1 MSKPSLP
8 FSRAVAYAA
17 GMLGWSIVIGIIVNY
32 LVYIYLPPED
42 AGLPEL
48 IPNMMLFGIVSIIGI
63 ITMGSRFLDAVTD
76 PWIASLSDRSR
87 SPRGRRI
94 SYMLAGGL
102 PMVVLMLLVY
112 FPPSAEPG
120 LLNLIWLTITLY
132 LFYIFFTV
140 YAVPHNAL
148 IAELGHTPEERLNLC
163 TYLSVAWFLGAV
175 IAAQAPVFYEMLMD
189 ATGISKLAAIR
200 LTFAVMGA
208 VALVCLYL
216 PVFLVDEK
224 KYSSGQPSS
233 ISMKESLKLTFK
245 NRPFLIFA
253 FSDLTYW
260 FFMTILQTGLIYYIT
275 VLLRQEETFFSTI
288 FLLLMAGSFACY
300 PLVNFAAKAAGKK
313 AVLTVSFVL
322 FITVMALV
330 MLAGMDLVPLAL
342 PVQAYVLAAIAF
354 FPMAAFGILPN
365 AIIADIAENEGL
377 RTGSYREGM
386 FYAARNFMM
395 KVGQM
400 LAMLV
405 FVSLLTFGRDVGDD
419 LGLRLSGLVGALF
432 CMAGLVIFLFYNEK
446 QLIRESAL
454 LKEEVSNLDREE
466 VIEYGNDAAGALSGR
481 RKL

>member
-1 MSKPSLP
+1 MSKPTLP
-8 FSRAVAYAA
+8 LSRGVAYAA
-17 GMLGWSIVIGIIVNY
+17 GMLGWSLVIGIIINY
-32 LVYIYLPPED
+32 LVYIYLPPDD
-42 AGLPEL
+42 AGLPEM
-48 IPNMMLFGIVSIIGI
+48 IPNITLFGIVSIVGI
-63 ITMGSRFLDAVTD
+63 ITMGSRLLDAITD

-112 FPPSAEPG
+112 LPPSTEPG

-175 IAAQAPVFYEMLMD
+175 IAAQAPVFYEIMMD
-189 ATGISKLAAIR
+189 AAGISKIAAIR
-200 LTFAVMGA
+200 LTFAVMGV
-208 VALVCLYL
+208 VALVCLYI

-224 KYSSGQPSS
+224 KYSSGEPST

-245 NRPFLIFA
+245 NRPFVIFA

-288 FLLLMAGSFACY
+288 FLVLMVGSFACY

-313 AVLTVSFVL
+313 AVLVVSFLL
-322 FITVMALV
+322 FITVMVLV
-330 MLAGMDLVPLAL
+330 MLAGMDFVPIAL
-342 PVQAYVLAAIAF
+342 HMQGYLLAAIAF

-395 KVGQM
+395 KIGQM

-419 LGLRLSGLVGALF
+419 LGLRLAGLTGALF
-432 CMAGLVIFLFYNEK
+432 CMAGLIIFAFYNEK
-446 QLIRESAL
+446 RIIRESVD
-454 LKEEVSNLDREE
+454 LKKES
-466 VIEYGNDAAGALSGR
+466 GGAF
-481 RKL
+481 

>member
-1 MSKPSLP
+1 MSKPTLP
-8 FSRAVAYAA
+8 LSRGVAYAA
-17 GMLGWSIVIGIIVNY
+17 GMLGWSLVIGIIINY
-32 LVYIYLPPED
+32 LVYIYLPPDD
-42 AGLPEL
+42 AGLPEM
-48 IPNMMLFGIVSIIGI
+48 IPNITLFGIVSIVGI
-63 ITMGSRFLDAVTD
+63 ITMGSRLLDAITD

-112 FPPSAEPG
+112 LPPSTEPG

-175 IAAQAPVFYEMLMD
+175 IAAQAPVFYEIMMD
-189 ATGISKLAAIR
+189 AVGISKIAAIR
-200 LTFAVMGA
+200 LTFAVMGV
-208 VALVCLYL
+208 VALVCLYI

-224 KYSSGQPSS
+224 KYSSGEPST

-245 NRPFLIFA
+245 NRPFVIFA

-288 FLLLMAGSFACY
+288 FLVLMVGSFACY

-313 AVLTVSFVL
+313 AVLVVSFLL
-322 FITVMALV
+322 FITVMVLV
-330 MLAGMDLVPLAL
+330 MLAGMDFVPIAL
-342 PVQAYVLAAIAF
+342 HMQGYLLAAIAF

-395 KVGQM
+395 KIGQM

-419 LGLRLSGLVGALF
+419 LGLRLAGLTGALF
-432 CMAGLVIFLFYNEK
+432 CMAGLIIFAFYNEK
-446 QLIRESAL
+446 RIIRESVD
-454 LKEEVSNLDREE
+454 LKKES
-466 VIEYGNDAAGALSGR
+466 GGAS
-481 RKL
+481 